1 MDRCCVYEPLNAP
14 SERARLTVLVIF
26 APIST
31 DPHSHVCRGT
41 KQTRASSTNKTSMD
55 CCRHPRATNGVDIG
69 YAHHGAVP
77 PDLAPLVVES
87 DHDEETP

>member
-1 MDRCCVYEPLNAP
+1 
-14 SERARLTVLVIF
+14 
-26 APIST
+26 
-31 DPHSHVCRGT
+31 
-41 KQTRASSTNKTSMD
+41 MD